1 MASARRSRLLRTL
14 HAALGAAARSIRRAW
29 QPAPPAPPPS
39 ALVINGD
46 CLAPVLPLT
55 QDVNVVFRSV
65 DELYF
70 GIADGEVAV
79 AETVTGR
86 DLSDF
91 GLVQLASYPRPT
103 ASLVGAIVAYLDYH
117 GVPAINMTGIGVPT
131 KLVQYVRFA
140 LDGLPV
146 PPTVYLTRAALL
158 ESFPVLA
165 RELELP
171 FVLKALSGSNGRHNY
186 LISDER
192 ELAERLSALERCD
205 HTYLVQ
211 RLVPNDTT
219 YRMLVLGGVSS
230 IVIRRTWAPGSHLTN
245 TSRGGIGTLVE
256 PGECDPYA
264 VQIALDAAHLLG
276 NEVVGINVIQ
286 DWTTGKWYLLGADPN
301 PALASG
307 VFVAEKLV
315 AYAAYLRRRLLD
327 STEQD
332 RWSILYPRRTM
343 GFPGPSTTWR

>member
-1 MASARRSRLLRTL
+1 MASARRSHLLRTL
-14 HAALGAAARSIRRAW
+14 NAALGAAARSIRRVRRPTPSAHL
-29 QPAPPAPPPS
+29 PS

-46 CLAPVLPLT
+46 HLTPALPMLEGL
-55 QDVNVVFRSV
+55 DVVFRNI

-70 GIADGEVAV
+70 GIVDGEAAI

-86 DLSDF
+86 DLNDF

-103 ASLVGAIVAYLDYH
+103 ASLISAMVAYLDYH
-117 GVPAINMTGIGVPT
+117 DVPAINMTGIGVPT
-131 KLVQYVRFA
+131 KLSQYVRFA
-140 LDGLPV
+140 LAGLPV
-146 PPTVYLTRAALL
+146 PPTVYLTRVALL

-171 FVLKALSGSNGRHNY
+171 FVLKALGGTNGRHNY

-192 ELAERLSALERCD
+192 EFAERLSALECCA
-205 HTYLVQ
+205 HTYLAQ

-219 YRMLVLGGVSS
+219 YRLLVLGGMSS
-230 IVIRRTWAPGSHLTN
+230 VVVRRTWAPGSHLTN

-256 PGECDPYA
+256 PGECDPSA
-264 VQIALDAAHLLG
+264 VQVALKAAQLLG
-276 NEVVGINVIQ
+276 NDVVSVNVMQ
-286 DWTTGKWYLLGADPN
+286 DWTTGGWYLLGADTN

-307 VFVAEKLV
+307 VFVAEKLA
-315 AYAAYLRRRLLD
+315 AYSAYLRRRLRDSLD
-327 STEQD
+327 QD

-343 GFPGPSTTWR
+343 RFPGSSASWR